1 MAASAPPT
9 EQDIDNLADIMGAMS
24 MLSQYGVPMEGVTN
38 LDQAKARLKGKLLE
52 ASGGRLRKPGDA
64 ANIMKG
70 VLQRDKQSRQEL
82 LQICDSA
89 RELLMRTV
97 EHDVRQH
104 LNIIFGDIGDILKKC
119 RDQLDKDDCPILV
132 AGETSAGKSTL
143 LNVLLG
149 ENILPATLLSTTSVI
164 CEIKY
169 GARKKAVIHL
179 NEPDPQT
186 GLMVHNLFLNGP
198 TEVDLKRISQY
209 IHTKGEARE
218 ASSNCNKV
226 EIYWPLPLLEGGI
239 FIVDSPGVG
248 ESSEMDEHVSKY
260 ISEAYAFMYV
270 INSANAG
277 GVQPG
282 RLLKLLDLSKRIGP
296 KDLHLFDPKAAIFV
310 CNKWD
315 QVPDHEKEEVKRD
328 TLRKLQKYWPSLDG
342 SQLFYLSAFKAQ
354 EAVGYV
360 TTDLDRLLDGI
371 DSLLPQSLRHKLT
384 LQYSWIWTLVKEA
397 TKVVRAK
404 LNNAMRS
411 QEERET
417 KAREVL
423 ERLVSFKMFTDKFI
437 KMLAEDLGK
446 KATEVEKRL
455 RNHLQSDETR
465 ATIARDTLAQAPILT
480 STSEC
485 DDVRGQINKL
495 VVQHTEEALRR
506 WNTSNQYFQKIED
519 DLIKNFKDVF
529 NLIEEKHNYEIEQAL
544 SADLDS
550 GPTAAP
556 QGTNVV
562 IGDEEFGVLEKV
574 ILGATAPIWI
584 PVGIAVG
591 VLAAVIGLPIVGIKA
606 IKESIDKR
614 AVDKKFMK
622 TYNEDKAGYI
632 KAVTDQIVQEL
643 CETKQLEDFVKG
655 CLQKPIECLAKLR
668 SAIPKIQEADKQMI
682 EALANESRSQKVLLR
697 LYTPQY
703 QECNTLQGKLALFNL
718 RRLRR
723 IEYNL
728 DELLA
733 SMLQK
738 IGSGG
743 FGQVYKVQI
752 KSQGRLKEAALKIA
766 KEPITEENVIEFH
779 NEEECLRHLKD
790 PHIVDYYGLAAAP
803 HPESGGLR
811 LGVLMEFCPYTLH
824 SWLNGHKERTPAWW
838 PDDET
843 KMTAGFSTVK
853 GLALQLCLGLKA
865 MHEKR
870 YMHRDLKLENVLV
883 TEEGVVKIA
892 DLGLAKNLEEVTGTQ
907 AGTVLYAAPEVFKG
921 KDSYDISADIYSLG
935 FCLLE
940 MWYGLS
946 VTEDKEYLLKVFTTG
961 TQRAVSPPTKLAIPN
976 TLPPCKGWVDLM
988 KGCWKLE
995 AKSRPSAGDCVQLMS
1010 KMKL

>member
-1 MAASAPPT
+1 MAESTPLT
-9 EQDIDNLADIMGAMS
+9 EQDIENLSDIMGAMS
-24 MLSQYGVPMEGVTN
+24 MLDQYGVPMEGVTN
-38 LDQAKARLKGKLLE
+38 LDQAKARLRGKLSE
-52 ASGGRLRKPGDA
+52 NSGGRVRKPGDA
-64 ANIMKG
+64 ANIMKE
-70 VLQRDKQSRQEL
+70 VLQADKESRHEL
-82 LQICDSA
+82 LHLCNAADT
-89 RELLMRTV
+89 LLMTTV

-104 LNIIFGDIGDILKKC
+104 LNIIFGDVADILKKC
-119 RDQLDKDDCPILV
+119 RDQLEKDDCPILV

-169 GARKKAVIHL
+169 DKKKKAVIHL

-186 GLMVHNLFLNGP
+186 GLTELTEYLTGP
-198 TEVDLKRISQY
+198 TEADLKKISQY
-209 IHTKGEARE
+209 IHTKGGARD
-218 ASSNCNKV
+218 ASSTCNKV

-248 ESSEMDEHVSKY
+248 ESSQMDEHVSEY

-282 RLLKLLDLSKRIGP
+282 RLLKLLELSKRIGP

-328 TLRKLQKYWPSLDG
+328 TMRKLKQYWPSLDE
-342 SQLFYLSAFKAQ
+342 SQLFYLSAVKAQ

-360 TTDLDRLLDGI
+360 TDDLDRLLDGI
-371 DSLLPQSLRHKLT
+371 DSLLPRSLRHKLT

-411 QEERET
+411 QDERET

-423 ERLVSFKMFTDKFI
+423 TRLLNFKMFTDKYI
-437 KMLAEDLGK
+437 QMLAEDLER
-446 KATEVEKRL
+446 KARDAVKRL
-455 RNHLQSDETR
+455 RGHLQSDVTK
-465 ATIARDTLAQAPILT
+465 AAIVRDTLKEAPSLT
-480 STSEC
+480 STTDC
-485 DDVRGQINKL
+485 DAVRGEITKL
-495 VVQHTEEALRR
+495 VLEHTEEAMRR
-506 WNTSNQYFQKIED
+506 WNASRQYFQKIEA

-529 NLIEEKHNYEIEQAL
+529 NLIEEKHNQEIEQAL
-544 SADLDS
+544 SAGLDP
-550 GPTAAP
+550 GPTASA
-556 QGTNVV
+556 QDTNVI

-574 ILGATAPIWI
+574 ILGVTAPIWI

-591 VLAAVIGLPIVGIKA
+591 VLAAIVGLPVIGLQA

-622 TYNEDKAGYI
+622 TYNEDKSGYI
-632 KAVTDQIVQEL
+632 KAITDRIVQEL
-643 CETKQLEDFVKG
+643 CETRQLEDFVNG
-655 CLQKPIECLAKLR
+655 CLERPIECLLKLK

-682 EALANESRSQKVLLR
+682 DALANESRSQRVLR
-697 LYTPQY
+697 ELYTPQF
-703 QECNTLQGKLALFNL
+703 QDCNALQGKLALFNL
-718 RRLRR
+718 KRLRQ

-752 KSQGRLKEAALKIA
+752 KSQGTLKEAALKIA
-766 KEPITEENVIEFH
+766 KEVITEDNVIEFH
-779 NEEECLRHLKD
+779 NEEECLRYLKD

-811 LGVLMEFCPYTLH
+811 LGVLMECCPHTLL

-838 PDDET
+838 PDDEGRM
-843 KMTAGFSTVK
+843 KEGFNTVK
-853 GLALQLCLGLKA
+853 GLALQLCLGLKVV
-865 MHEKR
+865 HEKR

-883 TEEGVVKIA
+883 TEKGVVKIA
-892 DLGLAKNLEEVTGTQ
+892 DMGLAKNLEEVTGTQ
-907 AGTVLYAAPEVFKG
+907 AGTLLYAAPEVFHGRDK
-921 KDSYDISADIYSLG
+921 YDISADIYSLG

-946 VTEDKEYLLKVFTTG
+946 VTEDKEYLLKVFTSG
-961 TQRAVSPPTKLAIPN
+961 TQRSVAPPTKLAIPN
-976 TLPPCKGWVDLM
+976 TAPPCSGWVSLM
-988 KGCWKLE
+988 KGCWKDP
-995 AKSRPSAGDCVQLMS
+995 KSRPPAGDCVQLMS